1 MKQEELYRLLGYL
14 RDSGTSM
21 MVMNR
26 IRDLA
31 GGYGTL
37 DEFLDATPGALMAA
51 YNATHPE
58 SSKGLGKHT
67 LEAFDR
73 ARRGMR
79 MMHATDKVEEA
90 AAVANHEA
98 LLLEARRQLGQEAV
112 DLSVLKETVAWL
124 SLMFTETTVG
134 ELLEAYRKVAEKAA
148 EAEPK
153 THEDV

>member
-21 MVMNR
+21 TVLNR

-37 DEFLDATPGALMAA
+37 DEFLDATPGALMSA

-73 ARRGMR
+73 ARRGMC
-79 MMHATDKVEEA
+79 MIHAADKVKEA
-90 AAVANHEA
+90 AAVADRET
-98 LLLEARRQLGQEAV
+98 LLLEARRKLGQETIS
-112 DLSVLKETVAWL
+112 LNVLKETVAWL

-134 ELLEAYRKVAEKAA
+134 ELLEAYWKVAEKAA
-148 EAEPK
+148 EAETK
-153 THEDV
+153 DA